1 MRVVAPSRYYT
12 HTRAHTARPAEAV
25 AISGLYTPYVDR
37 ALKFFG
43 IDRSE
48 ASDDE
53 RCEQLLEVLE
63 RRGIDLPSFVAA
75 TMPVAPSPAGGTT
88 DRRAAEGG
96 DKRYEELSHQG
107 YVELQALQPYG
118 CDTLTDLDCSAIDS
132 VRALYEAVIGKAMRQ
147 ESVVVNVDVGP
158 MTLAGLPGQ
167 AWNDRIKGVRFN
179 HHDEVWQVR
188 SHPRGRIGKKL
199 VPGEVRNVTV
209 LIRSSQ
215 RHDTVGQLATVR
227 LQLLPPAAAAT
238 RPEVQR
244 AQSTYGA
251 IGVPSRGIHLW
262 PDHGADVLA
271 ARGFPEGK
279 GGFHAVYGGYAL
291 LMHTPKEGPHA
302 NSSIPCS
309 MTSDFVHLFVLA
321 AHLAGFS
328 IPDRPAHRNGIS
340 AVEHRAFA
348 REKHTENVRF
358 CNEIHEA
365 YPDREPSTF
374 AARLIWG
381 AADVAERA
389 SLLGL
394 LDALADPA
402 QEYSLPDDLQRPNGL
417 MLLLAVAVRIACN
430 PEAFDVQVPTPDDV
444 WATRGVCQ
452 LLESAHPYVFTDDDA
467 PAERGGQ
474 ARRGAFATDLFL
486 EHTIA
491 ALKAD
496 LDVHENENAVDSEVV
511 DVVRTT
517 VRNSLETLNCLGIA
531 VCVDVCGAVPKQR
544 DGTSGVYNE
553 FGLARGC
560 CDPVQEA
567 RHQGAYDAG
576 LGNLAPWTPPTRTS
590 TRGARQS
597 ALVRVF
603 GLVERWLVDG
613 THHGITLPPR
623 SKNLSEVHQGVT
635 ELCVEKTFDEAG
647 NVSHVSIKREVMPP
661 GVAEAAEAIRN
672 GAPAAEATAVSAAE
686 SAAAGGGKSGN
697 KKKQRAAAKRGAR
710 ALSSISIKTSG
721 GPRSKRDDA
730 ALDRIALETMARST
744 GTALSETEALDKVS
758 AVATNRRRERARTR
772 RSKFRQ
778 EALHTPSVME
788 GGELLSNILQQ
799 GVCRGATG
807 VFDVETFVGGLTSKI
822 RCAHCERY
830 VNLVEGLAFAGQFGR
845 CQSCRH
851 PRCLHCV
858 DEDIDAINR
867 NADDERAS
875 ANAEP
880 VYGRDV
886 HGCLFC
892 LRG

>member
-1 MRVVAPSRYYT
+1 
-12 HTRAHTARPAEAV
+12 
-25 AISGLYTPYVDR
+25 
-37 ALKFFG
+37 
-43 IDRSE
+43 
-48 ASDDE
+48 
-53 RCEQLLEVLE
+53 
-63 RRGIDLPSFVAA
+63 
-75 TMPVAPSPAGGTT
+75 MPVAPSPTGGAEG
-88 DRRAAEGG
+88 RQAAESD
-96 DKRYEELSHQG
+96 DKQYEELSYQG
-107 YVELQALQPYG
+107 YVDLQALQPYG

-132 VRALYEAVIGKAMRQ
+132 VRALYEGVIGKPLRQ

-158 MTLAGLPGQ
+158 VTLAGLPGQ
-167 AWNDRIKGVRFN
+167 AWNDRIRGVRFQ

-188 SHPRGRIGKKL
+188 SLPRGRIGKKL
-199 VPGEVRNVTV
+199 VPGEVRTVTV
-209 LIRSSQ
+209 LIRSSR

-244 AQSTYGA
+244 CQSTYGA
-251 IGVPSRGIHLW
+251 IGVPCRGIHLW
-262 PDHGADVLA
+262 PDHGAEILA
-271 ARGFPEGK
+271 ARGFPEGR
-279 GGFHAVYGGYAL
+279 GGFHAVHGGYAL

-302 NSSIPCS
+302 NTSIPCS
-309 MTSDFVHLFVLA
+309 MTSDFVHLFILA

-328 IPDRPAHRNGIS
+328 IPDRPAHRNGVAS
-340 AVEHRAFA
+340 VEHKVFA

-358 CNEIHEA
+358 CNEIHAA
-365 YPDREPSTF
+365 YPNREPSTY
-374 AARLIWG
+374 AARLIWA

-417 MLLLAVAVRIACN
+417 MLILAVAVRIACN

-467 PAERGGQ
+467 PSERSGQ
-474 ARRGAFATDLFL
+474 ARRGAFATDLFV

-491 ALKAD
+491 TLKAD
-496 LDVHENENAVDSEVV
+496 LNVHETENAVDPDVV
-511 DVVRTT
+511 NVVRTT
-517 VRNSLETLNCLGIA
+517 LHNSLETLNCLGIA

-553 FGLARGC
+553 FGLAAGC
-560 CDPVQEA
+560 CDPLQEA
-567 RHQGAYDAG
+567 RNQAAYEVG
-576 LGNLAPWTPPTRTS
+576 LGNLAPWTAPTRTS

-597 ALVRVF
+597 ALVRAF

-613 THHGITLPPR
+613 THNGIALPPR
-623 SKNLSEVHQGVT
+623 SKNLSEAPQGVT
-635 ELCVEKTFDEAG
+635 ELCVEKAYDEEG
-647 NVSHVSIKREVMPP
+647 NVTHVSIKREVMPP
-661 GVAEAAEAIRN
+661 GVAAAADAIRG
-672 GAPAAEATAVSAAE
+672 GAPTTISAAGT
-686 SAAAGGGKSGN
+686 AAGSSSKSGS

-710 ALSSISIKTSG
+710 ALSSAGIKA
-721 GPRSKRDDA
+721 GPAKRDDA
-730 ALDRIALETMARST
+730 ALDRIALETITRST
-744 GTALSETEALDKVS
+744 GTALSEAEALDRVS
-758 AVATNRRRERARTR
+758 AVATSRRRERARAR

-778 EALHTPSVME
+778 EALHTPSVLE

-799 GVCRGATG
+799 GVCRGVTAA
-807 VFDVETFVGGLTSKI
+807 FDVETFMGGHNSKI